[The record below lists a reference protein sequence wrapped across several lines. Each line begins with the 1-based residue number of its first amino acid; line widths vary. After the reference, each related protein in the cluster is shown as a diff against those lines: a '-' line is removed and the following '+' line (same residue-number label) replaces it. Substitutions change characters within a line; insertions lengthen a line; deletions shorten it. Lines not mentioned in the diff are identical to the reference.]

1 MKFKQTCM
9 MCKKNKIEGGSDIEA
24 NIFTQYR
31 AFVKMAE
38 VKGWHVLKFGLNGA
52 DFICPF
58 CDKRIMKELR
68 KRNVEYGD

>member
-9 MCKKNKIEGGSDIEA
+9 ICKKNKIEGGSDIEA

-38 VKGWHVLKFGLNGA
+38 VKGWHVLEVENSGLE
-52 DFICPF
+52 FICPF
-58 CDKRIMKELR
+58 CDKRMMKELR
-68 KRNVEYGD
+68 KRDAEY